1 MKIKELRWLKI
12 LAYPGM
18 LFIFGIIYI
27 LLPYLTW
34 LSLPNDARQSGSVL
48 SVLGFGSVVWMVLVF
63 VLGAL
68 GIYGLYLLVRLL
80 GRIEDG
86 NIFTRDNAAALRKM
100 DKVVLWGLYVALA
113 LDLTLVLLLNFEI
126 TLFLFGMMFTLFL
139 LIGHLILKP
148 LAEVVDRSA
157 ELQEDLDLTV

>member
-1 MKIKELRWLKI
+1 
-12 LAYPGM
+12 
-18 LFIFGIIYI
+18 
-27 LLPYLTW
+27 
-34 LSLPNDARQSGSVL
+34 
-48 SVLGFGSVVWMVLVF
+48 
-63 VLGAL
+63 
-68 GIYGLYLLVRLL
+68 
-80 GRIEDG
+80 
-86 NIFTRDNAAALRKM
+86 M

-113 LDLTLVLLLNFEI
+113 LDLTQVLLLKFEI